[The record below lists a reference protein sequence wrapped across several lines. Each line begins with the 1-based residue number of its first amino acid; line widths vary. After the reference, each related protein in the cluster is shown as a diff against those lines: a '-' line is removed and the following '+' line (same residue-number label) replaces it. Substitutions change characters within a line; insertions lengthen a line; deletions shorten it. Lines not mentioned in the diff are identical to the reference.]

1 MERLTTLD
9 EIFLHVEN
17 EEVKMHIGVCLIF
30 ELPSQDFIQQL
41 LQSLPQYIRDIPH
54 GTERLK
60 RAWRPLG
67 RWAWEADPAFDPH
80 NHIRAMPLAA
90 PGDRQALEALVCE
103 LQSQPLDY
111 QRPLWQMTLIT
122 GLTDNRFALYLKI
135 HHCCID
141 GISGVN
147 RIYQILSTDPDP
159 QAAKS
164 HITPKL
170 ARRSM
175 PVPRQPLT
183 RFGKLA
189 LLLRGVR
196 TLIAQLRS
204 GQSRMLPRSAEVPD
218 TLFNTQV
225 SAARS
230 FTALEL
236 PLEQIRQVAQR
247 AHCTINDVLCV
258 MIGNAM
264 KAYLQAHGQILDRS
278 LVAMMPVSVH
288 TKDTAFKSNRI
299 GNLFLPL
306 HSHHSDPVIQLKA
319 LHTETEQA
327 KAQILALP
335 QEVVTG
341 MMALGAIPLLLAR
354 KHKPGAGVVT
364 RRANVVISNVRGP
377 THQLY
382 LQGARLL
389 AIHPIAVLSPTCAL
403 NVTTVSYAGTLNIGV
418 VADGK
423 VAPGIAQLGAQML
436 ATLEQI
442 EHALGL
448 GQTAACQV
456 S

>member
-1 MERLTTLD
+1 MERLTALD
-9 EIFLHVEN
+9 EMFLHLEN
-17 EEVKMHIGVCLIF
+17 EEVKMHVGVCLIF
-30 ELPSQDFIQQL
+30 ELPSPDFIQQL
-41 LQSLPQYIRDIPH
+41 LQSLHQNPWDIPH

-67 RWAWEADPAFDPH
+67 RWAWEADPAFDLH
-80 NHIRAMPLAA
+80 NHIRVMPLAA
-90 PGDRQALEALVCE
+90 PGDRQTLEALVCK

-122 GLTDNRFALYLKI
+122 GLTDNRFALYFKI

-159 QAAKS
+159 QAVKS

-175 PVPRQPLT
+175 PVPRQQLT

-189 LLLRGVR
+189 LLLQGVR
-196 TLIAQLRS
+196 ILIAQLRS
-204 GQSRMLPRSAEVPD
+204 GQSRMLPRPAEVPD

-236 PLEQIRQVAQR
+236 PLERIRQVAQR

-258 MIGNAM
+258 MIGHAM
-264 KAYLQAHGQILDRS
+264 KAYLKAHDQTLDRS

-288 TKDTAFKSNRI
+288 TEDTALKSNRI

-306 HSHHSDPVIQLKA
+306 HSHHTDPVMQLKA

-327 KAQILALP
+327 KAQIRALP

-341 MMALGAIPLLLAR
+341 MMALGLIPVLLAR
-354 KHKPGAGVVT
+354 KRKPGAEAAT
-364 RRANVVISNVRGP
+364 RRANVVISNVPGP

-389 AIHPIAVLSPTCAL
+389 AIHPISVLSPRLAL
-403 NVTTVSYAGTLNIGV
+403 NVTTLSYAGTLNIGV

-423 VAPGIAQLGAQML
+423 VAPGIDRLGAQML
-436 ATLEQI
+436 ATLGRI
-442 EHALGL
+442 ENALGL
-448 GQTAACQV
+448 GQTAAWQV